1 MGVEQ
6 AMSEQPKLGAGK
18 KVIFFD
24 LNGTLLRKRKSASQ
38 MFSEALHHY
47 TARWVHE
54 DKAALIN
61 RASKIYAHALRQYKR
76 KQTTPISDKQRRAA
90 IKRAIIG
97 LPLPVDEDTIISIE
111 QELLAV
117 MNSDARIDHLTI
129 AVLNQLKR
137 RYRLALITNGR
148 ERAVLTT
155 VRRHDLDD
163 FFTDRSVIVSS
174 SLGRGRGKPHPAI
187 FRHALNRMRVRPEQA
202 IMVGDSWRHDIEGA
216 THIGID
222 AIWVNP
228 SGKIQSKQQRNSKV
242 RSIREIGELTDL
254 L

>member
-1 MGVEQ
+1 
-6 AMSEQPKLGAGK
+6 MSEQPKLGAGK

-54 DKAALIN
+54 DKTALIN

-76 KQTTPISDKQRRAA
+76 KQAAPISDKQRRAA
-90 IKRAIIG
+90 IKRAIAC
-97 LPLPVDEDTIISIE
+97 LPLSVDDDTILSID
-111 QELLAV
+111 QELLAI
-117 MNSDARIDHLTI
+117 MNADARIDHRTI
-129 AVLNQLKR
+129 AALRQLKR

-155 VRRHDLDD
+155 VRRHDLYD
-163 FFTDRSVIVSS
+163 FFAERSVIASS

-216 THIGID
+216 AHIGID

-228 SGKIQSKQQRNSKV
+228 SGKVLTQHARNTKV
-242 RSIREIGELTDL
+242 MSIREIGDL
-254 L
+254 PDIL